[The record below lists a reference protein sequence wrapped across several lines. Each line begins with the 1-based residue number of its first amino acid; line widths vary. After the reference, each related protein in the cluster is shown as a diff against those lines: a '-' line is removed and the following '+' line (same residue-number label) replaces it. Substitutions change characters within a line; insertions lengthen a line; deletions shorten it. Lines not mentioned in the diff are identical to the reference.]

1 MQTFNFSALGRE
13 INAAGTYV
21 RYERE
26 TTGAADASIR
36 VRVNGNDLG
45 LWLPGDYVS
54 LPEAFARVEIIPI
67 AGAVGEVRIGNGLF
81 SSSRIVMQGTVSIED
96 LAKTTTE
103 ASKAGM
109 GHVLAAQ
116 SLGNYAGVFLKNT
129 SATKKIYVRR
139 LAVGARET
147 GAGWKLGV
155 VSAGSPGAAI
165 AGQNNNKKTSGA
177 AMAGELRAMFAA
189 GAAWVPSRIVTA
201 VDYVAPAYDGL
212 PGLVLIGADDDP
224 IALDPGHTLGL
235 YHTVAAG
242 AASGYACSALIHWQ
256 EE

>member
-116 SLGNYAGVFLKNT
+116 SLGNTWPIPALLASVVVLARSSMLTCPAMRELEKHMPMRT
-129 SATKKIYVRR
+129 SP
-139 LAVGARET
+139 
-147 GAGWKLGV
+147 GAGNRDDFDAGKGRAATRNHPGNRGPRSLPLTRTRIDASAAPV
-155 VSAGSPGAAI
+155 VSAHSARRVPAAL
-165 AGQNNNKKTSGA
+165 T
-177 AMAGELRAMFAA
+177 
-189 GAAWVPSRIVTA
+189 
-201 VDYVAPAYDGL
+201 
-212 PGLVLIGADDDP
+212 
-224 IALDPGHTLGL
+224 PGHRHPL
-235 YHTVAAG
+235 
-242 AASGYACSALIHWQ
+242 S
-256 EE
+256 